1 MSDCI
6 PVHGHQNNLLHPPS
20 KTPLTTLS
28 RSRLTRVLTL
38 STVATRHLSLHPT
51 SQIQSMCCNQQQS
64 THGCHPRLQTGKP
77 TKHHRFLVRC
87 MPSVIMPSVIVS
99 SVIVSR
105 VIVSNMSI
113 ARNFTLLTS
122 ILTGLAIT
130 TRLAIG
136 NLRVG
141 TFMRTATRNP
151 CRPRCRNQLR
161 SRKPSNRNVLARN
174 RLCATRVRQHKG
186 RHQNQ
191 S

>member
-1 MSDCI
+1 M
-6 PVHGHQNNLLHPPS
+6 PS
-20 KTPLTTLS
+20 VIMPS
-28 RSRLTRVLTL
+28 V
-38 STVATRHLSLHPT
+38 
-51 SQIQSMCCNQQQS
+51 I
-64 THGCHPRLQTGKP
+64 
-77 TKHHRFLVRC
+77 

-99 SVIVSR
+99 RVIVSSVIVSRVIVSRVIVSR